1 MKNAVENLITLKK
14 LSLASVF
21 LNVVLHPVKQ
31 EVKIKTQ
38 QNPKT
43 PLLKELTKKK
53 KITKTPD

>member
-1 MKNAVENLITLKK
+1 MENVITLKK

-21 LNVVLHPVKQ
+21 LSVVLHPVKQ
-31 EVKIKTQ
+31 EVKIKNQ

-53 KITKTPD
+53 KLLKRLTN

>member
-1 MKNAVENLITLKK
+1 MENVITLKK

-21 LNVVLHPVKQ
+21 LSAVLHPVKQ

-53 KITKTPD
+53 ITKTPD